1 MIAMKKLTIFLWA
14 VFAFSAFQLNAQTDT
29 DLSKWSIGV
38 FPSILQY
45 QNTDGTE
52 FFKLKE
58 SSFAVDVGAGY
69 RLNSSL
75 LVEGHLMG
83 GGLDFAPADTGASGL
98 DIDLF
103 ALNAQL
109 QYKFNNG
116 YILREDFPVSPFVF
130 AGAGI
135 VRSSEG
141 TGAGIPLGGGIN
153 FRFDEQLS
161 MQLRSSYNLTTRD
174 AYNYVQHSLGFVW
187 HLDGGKKEAADDN
200 GPVDSDGDGIADA
213 FDKCPD
219 VPGIEANHGCPEID
233 QETQEVLAIALQG
246 IQFETA
252 KDVLK
257 EESYAPLDRVVYIM
271 NKHPEYDLAIEGHT
285 DSQGDDAMNL
295 DLSKRRAKRAM
306 DYLISKG
313 IDKDRLS
320 SEGFGETRPVADNNT
335 PEGRAQNRRV
345 EFRIVF

>member
-1 MIAMKKLTIFLWA
+1 MKKITIFFWA
-14 VFAFSAFQLNAQTDT
+14 LFAFSALQLNAQTDT
-29 DLSKWSIGV
+29 DLSKWSVGV
-38 FPSILQY
+38 FPSIVQY
-45 QNTDGTE
+45 QNTNGTE
-52 FFKLKE
+52 FFKIKE

-75 LVEGHLMG
+75 LLEGHLMG
-83 GGLDFAPADTGASGL
+83 GGLDFAPADSTEAGL
-98 DIDLF
+98 DVDLF

-130 AGAGI
+130 AGAGL

-153 FRFDEQLS
+153 FRFDEQFS
-161 MQLRSSYNLTTRD
+161 MQWRTGYNLTTRD

-187 HLDGGKKEAADDN
+187 HLDGAGQKEAADTA
-200 GPVDSDGDGIADA
+200 PVDSDGDGIADA

-219 VPGIEANHGCPEID
+219 VAGIEANHGCPEID
-233 QETQEVLAIALQG
+233 QETQEVLAIALKG

-257 EESYAPLDRVVYIM
+257 SESYPALDRVVYIM
-271 NKHPEYDLAIEGHT
+271 NKHPEYDLAIDGHT

-313 IDKDRLS
+313 INKDRLS
-320 SEGFGETRPVADNNT
+320 SEGFGETRPVADNGT
-335 PEGRAQNRRV
+335 SEGRAQNRRV

>member
-1 MIAMKKLTIFLWA
+1 MKKLSYLIVLGLLGISNSL
-14 VFAFSAFQLNAQTDT
+14 FAQNEDT

-52 FFKLKE
+52 FFKIKP

-75 LVEGHLMG
+75 LLEGHLMG
-83 GGLDFAPADTGASGL
+83 GSLDFSPSDTATNNFET
-98 DIDLF
+98 DLF
-103 ALNAQL
+103 DLTAQL

-116 YILREDFPVSPFVF
+116 YILKETAPVSPFVF
-130 AGAGI
+130 AGAGV

-141 TGAGIPLGGGIN
+141 TGAVIPLGGGIN
-153 FRFDEQLS
+153 FRIDDQFNLQWRTAFKPTTLS
-161 MQLRSSYNLTTRD
+161 EYNF
-174 AYNYVQHSLGFVW
+174 VQHSIGFVW
-187 HLDGGKKEAADDN
+187 HIDKGQKLQVNEEMPK
-200 GPVDSDGDGIADA
+200 DSDRDGIADA
-213 FDKCPD
+213 FDKCPTIK
-219 VPGIEANHGCPEID
+219 GTAANNGCPEID
-233 QETQEVLAIALQG
+233 VETQEVLAVALEG

-252 KDVLK
+252 KDILK
-257 EESYAPLDRVVYIM
+257 SESYPILDRVVAIM
-271 NKHPEYDLAIEGHT
+271 EKHPEYNMVIEGHT

-313 IDKDRLS
+313 IDAGRLR
-320 SEGFGETRPVADNNT
+320 SEGYGETRPIADNNT
-335 PEGRAQNRRV
+335 PEGRAKNRRV
-345 EFRIVF
+345 EFKIEF